1 MWVLLL
7 VPWVDIDDSRRR
19 PPGPP
24 PPPPALLD
32 VSMRVSGIGAVVV
45 YFTYRC
51 VDIVDSG
58 LRGEHGWSSRG
69 DRVLLLSSECC
80 RGRVFRNERRRG
92 SRRRLG
98 ERGGGRHHESREE
111 ECVYE
116 REARFGAPV
125 TRHGARGRVRRVGRV
140 GRVTRVGS
148 AHVSLGSVPFRKSR
162 GWDHER
168 VRWECARAW
177 CRPARRQLRALLECI
192 ISSRSCSQP
201 RDFRNGTEPKLT

>member
-32 VSMRVSGIGAVVV
+32 VSMRVSGVSGAVVV
-45 YFTYRC
+45 VVYVAYRC

-58 LRGEHGWSSRG
+58 LRGEHGWGSRG
-69 DRVLLLSSECC
+69 DRVLFGRE
-80 RGRVFRNERRRG
+80 RVFRARRG
-92 SRRRLG
+92 SRRRLAS

-111 ECVYE
+111 ECVHE
-116 REARFGAPV
+116 REAGFGAPV
-125 TRHGARGRVRRVGRV
+125 TRHGARGRVRRVGSV

-148 AHVSLGSVPFRKSR
+148 AHVSLGSAPFRKSR

-168 VRWECARAW
+168 DEMINSSNAR
-177 CRPARRQLRALLECI
+177 
-192 ISSRSCSQP
+192 S
-201 RDFRNGTEPKLT
+201 

>member
-45 YFTYRC
+45 VIVYLAYRC

-58 LRGEHGWSSRG
+58 LRGEHGWGSSG
-69 DRVLLLSSECC
+69 DRVLFGRE
-80 RGRVFRNERRRG
+80 RVFRARRG
-92 SRRRLG
+92 SRRRLAS

-162 GWDHER
+162 GWDH
-168 VRWECARAW
+168 ARA
-177 CRPARRQLRALLECI
+177 R
-192 ISSRSCSQP
+192 
-201 RDFRNGTEPKLT
+201 

>member
-7 VPWVDIDDSRRR
+7 VPWVDVDDSRRR

-32 VSMRVSGIGAVVV
+32 VSMRVSGIGVGGVGIV
-45 YFTYRC
+45 YLTYRC
-51 VDIVDSG
+51 VDVDSG
-58 LRGEHGWSSRG
+58 LRGEHGRGSSG
-69 DRVLLLSSECC
+69 DRVLLSSSECC
-80 RGRVFRNERRRG
+80 RGRVFRCERRRG
-92 SRRRLG
+92 SRRGLAS

-111 ECVYE
+111 ECVHE

-168 VRWECARAW
+168 DEMINPSNAR
-177 CRPARRQLRALLECI
+177 
-192 ISSRSCSQP
+192 S
-201 RDFRNGTEPKLT
+201 

>member
-7 VPWVDIDDSRRR
+7 VPWVDVDDSRRR

-32 VSMRVSGIGAVVV
+32 VSMRVSGIGGGGVVV
-45 YFTYRC
+45 YLTYRC
-51 VDIVDSG
+51 VDVDSG
-58 LRGEHGWSSRG
+58 LRGGEHGWRSRG

-80 RGRVFRNERRRG
+80 RGRVFRCERRRG
-92 SRRRLG
+92 SRRRLAS

-125 TRHGARGRVRRVGRV
+125 TRHGARGRV

-162 GWDHER
+162 GWDH
-168 VRWECARAW
+168 
-177 CRPARRQLRALLECI
+177 
-192 ISSRSCSQP
+192 
-201 RDFRNGTEPKLT
+201 DFRNDKFE

>member
-7 VPWVDIDDSRRR
+7 VPWVDIDDSRRG

-45 YFTYRC
+45 DVYLTYRC

-69 DRVLLLSSECC
+69 DRVLFGRE
-80 RGRVFRNERRRG
+80 RVFRARRG
-92 SRRRLG
+92 SRRRLAS

-111 ECVYE
+111 ECVHE
-116 REARFGAPV
+116 REAGFGAPV
-125 TRHGARGRVRRVGRV
+125 TRHGARGRVGGVGRV

-162 GWDHER
+162 GWDH
-168 VRWECARAW
+168 
-177 CRPARRQLRALLECI
+177 
-192 ISSRSCSQP
+192 
-201 RDFRNGTEPKLT
+201 DFRNDKFE

>member
-7 VPWVDIDDSRRR
+7 VPWVDVDDSRRR

-32 VSMRVSGIGAVVV
+32 VAMRVSGIGGAVVV
-45 YFTYRC
+45 LYVAYRCVDRC

-69 DRVLLLSSECC
+69 DRVLFG
-80 RGRVFRNERRRG
+80 RGRVFRARRG
-92 SRRRLG
+92 SRRRLAS

-125 TRHGARGRVRRVGRV
+125 TRHGARGRV

-162 GWDHER
+162 GWDH
-168 VRWECARAW
+168 
-177 CRPARRQLRALLECI
+177 
-192 ISSRSCSQP
+192 
-201 RDFRNGTEPKLT
+201 DFRNDKFE